1 MIMKKILFSV
11 IAAVMFAFGL
21 TSCNPV
27 DSDDHSLGGSPVNV
41 SALSISANVTADE
54 TGQNNVV
61 TVTNG
66 SQAQSGVR
74 YYISLDGKSLIETA
88 AGNSI
93 TQIVKKKGD
102 YTAQLYAFS
111 ACDQQMITASYSIA
125 ENWKDPDAGDE
136 PEGWMGFTAGT
147 NLLASWQPDY
157 NYWFSPSDWSGGLNP
172 NIDGNLT
179 DGLNFTIP
187 TGTGSDQWQAQVHI
201 EHNGPTLSAG
211 KNYDF
216 SIVIISPVGGIKATV
231 KPQMEGDDN
240 TFFTD
245 AQYPLQEGLNT
256 IALSNKAG
264 FDGPFKIALD
274 FAGAPV
280 GAEFTVKRAYLTE
293 HDDANIA
300 PFDYN
305 DSKNLLKDQPFG
317 ADFRFWFADGGWG
330 QIADPEH
337 EGDSPAL
344 FSLTIPSGMGGD
356 QWQGQVHIPFDNVK
370 LSAGKKYNFSIVVM
384 ADQNVPGLTVKPQDD
399 ADDNT
404 FLSADRHAVAA
415 NVPTAI
421 VFTDRDGFDGK
432 FRLCLDFGGT
442 PAGTHVN
449 IIGMYLAEQ

>member
-1 MIMKKILFSV
+1 MKKVIYSV
-11 IAAVMFAFGL
+11 IAASMFAWGL
-21 TSCNPV
+21 TSCSPV

-41 SALSISANVTADE
+41 SALSISANVTTDE
-54 TGQNNVV
+54 FGQANVV
-61 TVTNG
+61 TITNS
-66 SQAQSGVR
+66 SQAQTGVR
-74 YYISLDGKSLIETA
+74 YYISLDGKSLTETT
-88 AGNSI
+88 AGGSI

-111 ACDQQMITASYSIA
+111 ACDQQMISTTYSIA
-125 ENWKDPDAGDE
+125 ENWKDPNAADE

-147 NLLASWQPDY
+147 NLLANWAHDN

-172 NIDGNLT
+172 NLEGNAVEGLT
-179 DGLNFTIP
+179 FTIP
-187 TGTGSDQWQAQVHI
+187 AGTGGDQWQAQVHI

-216 SIVIISPVGGIKATV
+216 SIAIISPVGGIKATV

-240 TFFTD
+240 TFFTAD
-245 AQYPLQEGLNT
+245 QYPLNEGLNV
-256 IALSNKAG
+256 IALSNKPG
-264 FDGPFKIALD
+264 FDGQFKIALD
-274 FAGAPV
+274 FAGAPA
-280 GAEFTVKRAYLTE
+280 GAEFTVKNAFLSE
-293 HDDANIA
+293 HNDANVA

-305 DSKNLLKDQPFG
+305 DGKNLLKGQPFG

-337 EGDSPAL
+337 DGDSSS
-344 FSLTIPSGMGGD
+344 FSLTIPNGMGGD

-370 LSAGKKYNFSIVVM
+370 LSAGKKYNFSIVVL
-384 ADQNVPGLTVKPQDD
+384 ADNNVPGLTVKPQDD

-404 FLSADRHAVAA
+404 FLSADRHEVKA

-421 VFTDRDGFDGK
+421 VFTGRDGFDGK

-442 PAGTHVN
+442 PAGTHVT
-449 IIGMYLAEQ
+449 IMGMYLAEQ

>member
-1 MIMKKILFSV
+1 MKKIIYSV
-11 IAAVMFAFGL
+11 IAATMFVWGL
-21 TSCNPV
+21 SSCSPV
-27 DSDDHSLGGSPVNV
+27 DSDDHSLGGSPVNS
-41 SALSISANVTADE
+41 SALSISANVTTDE
-54 TGQNNVV
+54 TGQANVV

-88 AGNSI
+88 AGASVS
-93 TQIVKKKGD
+93 QIVKKKGD

-111 ACDQQMITASYSIA
+111 ACDQQMISTSYSIA
-125 ENWKDPDAGDE
+125 ENWKDPNASDE

-147 NLLASWQPDY
+147 NLLATWAHDN

-172 NIDGNLT
+172 NLDGNLQE
-179 DGLNFTIP
+179 GLTFTIP
-187 TGTGSDQWQAQVHI
+187 AGTGGDQWMAQVHI

-240 TFFTD
+240 TFFTAD
-245 AQYPLQEGLNT
+245 QYPLNEGLNV
-256 IALSNKAG
+256 IALSNKPG
-264 FDGPFKIALD
+264 WDGLFKIALD
-274 FAGAPV
+274 FAGAPA
-280 GAEFTVKRAYLTE
+280 GAEFTVKRAFLTE
-293 HDDANIA
+293 HNDANVA

-305 DSKNLLKDQPFG
+305 SSKNLLKDQPFG
-317 ADFRFWFADGGWG
+317 TDFRFWFADGGWA

-337 EGDSPAL
+337 DGDATSL
-344 FSLTIPSGMGGD
+344 FCLTVPSGMGGD

-370 LSAGKKYNFSIVVM
+370 LSAGKKYNFSIVVV
-384 ADQNVPGLTVKPQDD
+384 ADNNVPGLTVKPQND

-404 FLSADRHAVAA
+404 FLSADRHAIAA

-421 VFTDRDGFDGK
+421 VFTGREGFDGK

-442 PAGTHVN
+442 PAGTKVT
-449 IIGMYLAEQ
+449 ILDMYLAEQ

>member
-1 MIMKKILFSV
+1 MKKILFSV
-11 IAAVMFAFGL
+11 IAAGMFAFGL

-27 DSDDHSLGGSPVNV
+27 DSDDHSLGGSPVDP
-41 SALSISANVTADE
+41 SSLSVSANVSADE
-54 TGQNNVV
+54 TGQMNLV
-61 TVTNG
+61 TVTNA
-66 SQAQSGVR
+66 SNAQSDVR
-74 YYISLDGKSLIETA
+74 YFFCLNGKTLIETS
-88 AGNSI
+88 AGASL
-93 TQIVKKKGD
+93 TQIVKKKGE

-111 ACDQQMITASYSIA
+111 ACDQQVISTNFTI
-125 ENWKDPDAGDE
+125 EKDWIDPDAPTE
-136 PEGWMGFTAGT
+136 PEGWMGFTNGT
-147 NLLASWQPDY
+147 DLLADWQPDY
-157 NYWFSPSDWSGGLNP
+157 SHWFSPSDWSGGLDP
-172 NIDGNLT
+172 NLNGDIHSGLT
-179 DGLNFTIP
+179 FTIP
-187 TGTGSDQWQAQVHI
+187 EGTGSDQWQAQVHI
-201 EHNGPTLSAG
+201 EHNGPVLSAS

-216 SIVIISPVGGIKATV
+216 SIAIVSGADNVKATV
-231 KPQMEGDDN
+231 KPQKDGDDGVY
-240 TFFTD
+240 FTAD
-245 AQYPLQEGLNT
+245 QFALHKGVNV
-256 IALSNKAG
+256 IALSDVAG
-264 FDGPFKIALD
+264 FDGQFKIALD